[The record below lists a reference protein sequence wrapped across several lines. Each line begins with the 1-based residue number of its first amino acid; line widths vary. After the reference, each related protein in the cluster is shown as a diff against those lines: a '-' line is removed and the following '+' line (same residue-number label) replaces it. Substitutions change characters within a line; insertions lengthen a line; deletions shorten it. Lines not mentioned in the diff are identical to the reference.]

1 MERKTV
7 VPKIGDLVRDKV
19 DNSVG
24 LVVLK
29 GKDTM
34 GKRWLKVRV
43 GDKIFVYQSGYAFM
57 GMDEYEDYSDTLE
70 IVSNG

>member
-1 MERKTV
+1 MTFTTS
-7 VPKIGDLVRDKV
+7 PKWYGPVY
-19 DNSVG
+19 SVG

>member
-43 GDKIFVYQSGYAFM
+43 GDKIFVYQSG
-57 GMDEYEDYSDTLE
+57 SDTLE
-70 IVSNG
+70 IVSDNG

>member
-7 VPKIGDLVRDKV
+7 VPEVGDLVRDKE

-43 GDKIFVYQSGYAFM
+43 GDSIFVYQSGYAMM